1 MRVFL
6 TTSDQQA
13 MADRI
18 AEMAAALT
26 RLAPR
31 FEPALDAEEADVI
44 LLVEPFYNKFRSHV
58 DVLRQLDVL
67 RRFPNKC
74 FVYEASDRPVTFLP
88 GLYVSLPRGR
98 QDRYRTRSAIPWTAL
113 DPQVREDVIAAT
125 GDEPELLFSFRG
137 FRSAGVRTAIFE
149 SWQSS
154 SDVRI
159 SETTRW
165 WNYSTGEQDQLDYLT
180 EVRMSKFVLCPRG
193 LGTSSNRLYEVMQL
207 GRVPVILSDDWDE
220 PGGIPWATFSIR
232 VSESRV
238 AQLRAILERHA
249 PVAAEMGARAL
260 SAWHE
265 FCEPGPALL
274 RNLLAA
280 IEDIS
285 NVRPGDW
292 DEALVHTR
300 WTSTRFLW
308 ANGIHPAQGA
318 YAAYRSGGAT
328 DSPRRSS
335 KREDRV
341 DRFHVSRWC
350 VAMA

>member
-1 MRVFL
+1 
-6 TTSDQQA
+6 
-13 MADRI
+13 
-18 AEMAAALT
+18 
-26 RLAPR
+26 
-31 FEPALDAEEADVI
+31 
-44 LLVEPFYNKFRSHV
+44 
-58 DVLRQLDVL
+58 
-67 RRFPNKC
+67 
-74 FVYEASDRPVTFLP
+74 
-88 GLYVSLPRGR
+88 
-98 QDRYRTRSAIPWTAL
+98 
-113 DPQVREDVIAAT
+113 
-125 GDEPELLFSFRG
+125 
-137 FRSAGVRTAIFE
+137 
-149 SWQSS
+149 
-154 SDVRI
+154 
-159 SETTRW
+159 
-165 WNYSTGEQDQLDYLT
+165 
-180 EVRMSKFVLCPRG
+180 MSKFVLCPRG

-318 YAAYRSGGAT
+318 YAAYRSGQLIPPRPARQPPCRDRRHQLRPSGRLGRSARQHALELDAVPMGERDSSGAGCLCGLPRGKAGVSNRT
-328 DSPRRSS
+328 CDAVWRGSLVVHTRRGQRRSGTLS
-335 KREDRV
+335 EFAVRAPLVGRLPPAGPSRE
-341 DRFHVSRWC
+341 
-350 VAMA
+350 